1 MQEDPL
7 GGYSVIQVR
16 DDGSS
21 TYQGG
26 SSGNDEKWLD
36 SGCTLKPLEFAD
48 GSDEKWGREVKDDC
62 KIYGKDGVAIYWDL
76 EEY

>member
-48 GSDEKWGREVKDDC
+48 GSDEK
-62 KIYGKDGVAIYWDL
+62 
-76 EEY
+76 